1 KVFDLRMGEVGIFV
15 QHQSDHSRDMWRGHA
30 GAAFID
36 IEILAALTTAR
47 LATSPVL
54 RQTGGSD
61 VFTRRADVGLRPRRY
76 VRRWS
81 ATGRLGQF
89 DSMENPAETIRSHRY
104 NLLSR
109 SVRA

>member
-1 KVFDLRMGEVGIFV
+1 MCEVWIFV
-15 QHQSDHSRDMWRGHA
+15 QHQSDHSRDVWSGHA
-30 GAAFID
+30 CAAHIH

-61 VFTRRADVGLRPRRY
+61 VFTRRADVGLRARRR
-76 VRRWS
+76 VRRRT

-89 DSMENPAETIRSHRY
+89 DSMENPAETIRSHRH